1 MVKKNCKTWERSK
14 LVRINWLGRY
24 CELCGDY
31 LEIMVGHHVKNKK
44 DASVV
49 DNDVMNC
56 QLRCEECEKSQ
67 NSISEDGNT
76 IWSDLVHQRNNRKI
90 SELLPFLALAI
101 MIAAEKRITLERT
114 KANVASLSL
123 FKLIPSLA

>member
-1 MVKKNCKTWERSK
+1 
-14 LVRINWLGRY
+14 
-24 CELCGDY
+24 
-31 LEIMVGHHVKNKK
+31 MVGHHVKNKK